1 MKRLPQ
7 SKQAIWLDEFEIEIL
22 GCFMAELLARKS
34 LDQYQIEILQNVYK
48 QTQKGEK

>member
-7 SKQAIWLDEFEIEIL
+7 SKQAIWLDEFEMEIL

-34 LDQYQIEILQNVYK
+34 LDKYQIEILQNVYK
-48 QTQKGEK
+48 QTEKE